1 MAVHMKREGSGVD
14 DQHGCHGWEA
24 RRVLRRALY
33 AVAACLALVAC
44 TSSPADVAA
53 TDEPISI
60 ASGPT
65 GVEVAEPRPPLLPE
79 GVDVLAVPAERM
91 IRMWRHP
98 KSAKA
103 SFTLDTRNPSGT
115 FSPMVIDGA

>member
-1 MAVHMKREGSGVD
+1 MTMGMKWERAID

-24 RRVLRRALY
+24 RRVLRRGLL
-33 AVAACLALVAC
+33 AVAACLALAAC

-60 ASGPT
+60 ATGPT
-65 GVEVAEPRPPLLPE
+65 GVEVAEPRPPLLPP
-79 GVDVLAVPAERM
+79 GGDVRAVPAERM
-91 IRMWRHP
+91 IKMWQRP

-103 SFTLDTRNPSGT
+103 SFTLDTRNPSG
-115 FSPMVIDGA
+115 